1 MSLYS
6 IPHGSTNHSAAQLV
20 LKFQGIERYNSYA
33 MLQKN
38 SSQGARHQG
47 YHHVQAETQEIT
59 YTVDM
64 FRDTIKLPVKTSK
77 NPSGVPTTIEII
89 DSFMHTVGY
98 QGVVDKVV
106 NRTNVDYAALLWWDF
121 MNCVFQKK
129 DVIQYPRFTK
139 LIIADLMKKYPSIPQ
154 RHDEDYHSI
163 KDDIPLVSVYTMG
176 NVQVRGMLIQDA
188 FLSEE
193 IRATDD
199 YKDYETVFVKVVAP
213 MNQPQ
218 PVVSTQGTHRNT
230 PRAHRTPT
238 LTADSPHGKRRK
250 QSVGE
255 TSSPVVC
262 LLKQHEAHANKNKM
276 MLERYNQH
284 VIDPLAFVSNISP
297 QQDTT

>member
-33 MLQKN
+33 MLQSIPCSTKCKIVGQILLDHPLSYALTATVDVPAVYLQQFWKTVHKVPDTKDTIRFKLN
-38 SSQGARHQG
+38 
-47 YHHVQAETQEIT
+47 TQEIT

-64 FRDTIKLPVKTSK
+64 CLDTLKLPVETLE
-77 NPSGVPTTIEII
+77 NPFVIPTTIEII

-106 NRTNVDYAALLWWDF
+106 NRTNVNYASLLWWDF

-163 KDDIPLVSVYTMG
+163 KDDIPLVSVYTMR
-176 NVQVRGMLIQDA
+176 NVHVRGMLIRDA
-188 FLSEE
+188 LLSEE
-193 IRATDD
+193 IRAIDD
-199 YKDYETVFVKVVAP
+199 YKDYETVFVK
-213 MNQPQ
+213 
-218 PVVSTQGTHRNT
+218 
-230 PRAHRTPT
+230 
-238 LTADSPHGKRRK
+238 
-250 QSVGE
+250 
-255 TSSPVVC
+255 
-262 LLKQHEAHANKNKM
+262 
-276 MLERYNQH
+276 
-284 VIDPLAFVSNISP
+284 
-297 QQDTT
+297 